1 MVGGGTQNASL
12 CQWTADATGVPVIA
26 GPVETTVAGNLL
38 MQLKGTGR
46 IASLEEGRRIVSA
59 SSETRAYEPR
69 DRAQWAEAYA
79 RYRGAFG

>member
-12 CQWTADATGVPVIA
+12 CQWTADATGVPVVA

-46 IASLEEGRRIVSA
+46 IASLEEGRRIVLA
-59 SSETRAYEPR
+59 SSETRTYEPR
-69 DRAQWAEAYA
+69 DRAEWDAAYA